1 MATHRIKKIY
11 EVSFEIEGFA
21 NQTFSRVV
29 SAKSKKDAHRK
40 FLKQEKKTKAVSSI
54 PNIENCSTNV
64 KN

>member
-40 FLKQEKKTKAVSSI
+40 FLKQEKKTKTVTSI
-54 PNIENCSTNV
+54 KEL
-64 KN
+64 K

>member
-40 FLKQEKKTKAVSSI
+40 FLKQEKKTKAVTAI
-54 PNIENCSTNV
+54 KEL
-64 KN
+64 K